1 MVILLG
7 DTHPYPLDPLM
18 AALNQ
23 HDTTGVDSFTPAVIS
38 SDKQIKEIKEVS

>member
-1 MVILLG
+1 MIVVLLG

-23 HDTTGVDSFTPAVIS
+23 HDTTGVGSFTPAVI